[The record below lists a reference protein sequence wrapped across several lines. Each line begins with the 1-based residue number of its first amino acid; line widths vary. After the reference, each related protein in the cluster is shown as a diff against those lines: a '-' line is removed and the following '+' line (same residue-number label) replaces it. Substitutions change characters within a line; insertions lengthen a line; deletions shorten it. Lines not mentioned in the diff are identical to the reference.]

1 MNNDLGVSKFRLKMF
16 LKRLLS
22 ANTRKLLVTGAG
34 RDRIGIVKDI
44 TGLIFDEDGNIAD
57 SRMTKLEQNFAL
69 MVLVEIPDRNVESF
83 KERIKRSREYFG
95 IHLDAND
102 VYETP
107 EKTLEIDDYK
117 VFIELVGDDQ
127 PGIVYTLT
135 QHLVSQGVN
144 IDNID
149 TFSYSAPMGGTT
161 LFKVKSK
168 VTVNKIIDFE
178 KFKNSLKSLESSLVV
193 SINVYKEGEAS
204 DSSSES

>member
-1 MNNDLGVSKFRLKMF
+1 MF
-16 LKRLLS
+16 LQRIFS
-22 ANTRKLLVTGAG
+22 SSTRKLLVTGAG

-69 MVLVEIPDRNVESF
+69 MVLVEIPEKNIDSF
-83 KERIKRSREYFG
+83 KERIRKSREQFA
-95 IHLDAND
+95 IHLDANE
-102 VYETP
+102 VYVPP
-107 EKTLEIDDYK
+107 EKTLEIEDYK

-135 QHLVSQGVN
+135 QHLASQGVN
-144 IDNID
+144 IDSID

-178 KFKNSLKSLESSLVV
+178 KFRNSLKSLESSLVV
-193 SINVYKEGEAS
+193 SINVYREGEAS